1 MTDLVTPFFTVFLSE
16 TQNEESQTTANSDAS
31 LLSNVEADC
40 YWCLCKVLDRVQ
52 DHFTYSQPGIQR
64 VCHRVNELVSRLDR
78 RLFSHLTEED
88 VNVFHFAFRW
98 ASCLLLREFS
108 WKTAPRMMASY
119 RVLSGFPTLIV
130 LLIWFSSIL
139 GHIYFW
145 RWWSQWLPGIPVY
158 SAFDSLGWSV
168 ESERIP
174 RRGFVSTTT
183 SQWILEY
190 YGGGSSVG
198 RSVSVAIHVLLTL
211 GISTIG
217 AGGKYRDGHA
227 CTQMSTPVVTVASSR
242 LIYLF
247 GCWQRKIF

>member
-1 MTDLVTPFFTVFLSE
+1 
-16 TQNEESQTTANSDAS
+16 
-31 LLSNVEADC
+31 
-40 YWCLCKVLDRVQ
+40 
-52 DHFTYSQPGIQR
+52 
-64 VCHRVNELVSRLDR
+64 
-78 RLFSHLTEED
+78 
-88 VNVFHFAFRW
+88 
-98 ASCLLLREFS
+98 
-108 WKTAPRMMASY
+108 MASY

-158 SAFDSLGWSV
+158 SAFDSLGWSGPQQLFHTGGWLCTNIICSHKLKV
-168 ESERIP
+168 KEFHDVVSFLQQPPSESWNITEVCNMQLSSWC
-174 RRGFVSTTT
+174 GSTKYF
-183 SQWILEY
+183 S
-190 YGGGSSVG
+190 GGSSVG